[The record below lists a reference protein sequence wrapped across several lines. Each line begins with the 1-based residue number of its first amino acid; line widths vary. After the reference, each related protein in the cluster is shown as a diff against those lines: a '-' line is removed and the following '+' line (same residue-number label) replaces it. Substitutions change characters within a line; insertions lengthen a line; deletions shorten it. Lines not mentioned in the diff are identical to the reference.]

1 MLDIPAEPEQYS
13 YDVIV
18 TGGGIAGMC
27 AAATASRLG
36 CKVALINDRPVLG
49 GNNSSEVRVHLGGN
63 IGVGP
68 NSGLG
73 RMIREFGHSKEG
85 NAKPAANYEDEKKEL
100 FIANEKNITLYA
112 NYRAI
117 SVKTDGNRIE
127 SVIIKHIENGK
138 EVELKAPLF
147 SDCTGDGTIG
157 YLAGADYN
165 MGRESRTE
173 YGEELAPIQPDKM
186 TMGSSVQWYSA
197 DKGKPTR
204 FPIFS
209 YGLQF
214 NEKNCEKVT
223 MGEWKWETGMNFNQ
237 IDDFERIRD
246 YGLMVIYSNWS
257 FLKNELKDNKKYKNR
272 ALDWVAS
279 VSYTH
284 LTLPT
289 TPYV

>member
-1 MLDIPAEPEQYS
+1 
-13 YDVIV
+13 
-18 TGGGIAGMC
+18 
-27 AAATASRLG
+27 
-36 CKVALINDRPVLG
+36 
-49 GNNSSEVRVHLGGN
+49 
-63 IGVGP
+63 
-68 NSGLG
+68 
-73 RMIREFGHSKEG
+73 MIREFGHSKEG

-204 FPIFS
+204 FPIS
-209 YGLQF
+209 RTVC
-214 NEKNCEKVT
+214 NSMK
-223 MGEWKWETGMNFNQ
+223 
-237 IDDFERIRD
+237 RIA
-246 YGLMVIYSNWS
+246 
-257 FLKNELKDNKKYKNR
+257 KK
-272 ALDWVAS
+272 
-279 VSYTH
+279 
-284 LTLPT
+284 
-289 TPYV
+289 

>member
-1 MLDIPAEPEQYS
+1 
-13 YDVIV
+13 
-18 TGGGIAGMC
+18 
-27 AAATASRLG
+27 
-36 CKVALINDRPVLG
+36 
-49 GNNSSEVRVHLGGN
+49 
-63 IGVGP
+63 
-68 NSGLG
+68 
-73 RMIREFGHSKEG
+73 MIREFGHSKEG

-186 TMGSSVQWYSA
+186 TMVHPYNGTLQTKVNLPVSL
-197 DKGKPTR
+197 
-204 FPIFS
+204 FS
-209 YGLQF
+209 RTAC
-214 NEKNCEKVT
+214 NSMK
-223 MGEWKWETGMNFNQ
+223 
-237 IDDFERIRD
+237 RIA
-246 YGLMVIYSNWS
+246 
-257 FLKNELKDNKKYKNR
+257 KK
-272 ALDWVAS
+272 
-279 VSYTH
+279 
-284 LTLPT
+284 
-289 TPYV
+289 